1 MADRRSVIITF
12 KPKEERPDKRDKLEV
27 LLEQTE
33 ARVEVLDARRLALG
47 AAIPPA
53 AEAVAYDV
61 DEYEAPIVTASLTD
75 DEIARLSDND
85 NVADV
90 EEDGEIHALGG
101 ASAIDPTA
109 SLRRGEIVVEGQ
121 PSPLAETLPAGISQI
136 KSPLAWGCSQGKGI
150 KVAIVDTG
158 IDGKHPDIA
167 PNYKGGVSFVP
178 GESTPEDFNG
188 HGTHCAGTVAA
199 AINGSGVIGVA
210 PMASLYAVKVL
221 DGSGSGAWSNL
232 IAGIDWGIKNQM
244 RILSMSLGAPQAPNA
259 VKTICQTAW
268 NRGLLLVAAAGNDGP
283 ADDTV
288 GFPAKYA
295 TVVAVSAID
304 TANAIANFS
313 SRGADVEL
321 CAPGVNVLSTL
332 PGGAFGKLSGTSM
345 ACPHVSGAAALAW
358 GGHRY
363 SDNVQIRR
371 LLAWRSDPL
380 GKPGRDELFGYGRVD
395 AAQSACSLAVPPA
408 IPGIP

>member
-136 KSPLAWGCSQGKGI
+136 KSPLAWGCSQGRGI
-150 KVAIVDTG
+150 MVGIVDRG
-158 IDGKHPDIA
+158 IDG
-167 PNYKGGVSFVP
+167 
-178 GESTPEDFNG
+178 
-188 HGTHCAGTVAA
+188 
-199 AINGSGVIGVA
+199 
-210 PMASLYAVKVL
+210 
-221 DGSGSGAWSNL
+221 
-232 IAGIDWGIKNQM
+232 
-244 RILSMSLGAPQAPNA
+244 
-259 VKTICQTAW
+259 
-268 NRGLLLVAAAGNDGP
+268 
-283 ADDTV
+283 
-288 GFPAKYA
+288 
-295 TVVAVSAID
+295 
-304 TANAIANFS
+304 
-313 SRGADVEL
+313 
-321 CAPGVNVLSTL
+321 
-332 PGGAFGKLSGTSM
+332 
-345 ACPHVSGAAALAW
+345 
-358 GGHRY
+358 
-363 SDNVQIRR
+363 
-371 LLAWRSDPL
+371 
-380 GKPGRDELFGYGRVD
+380 
-395 AAQSACSLAVPPA
+395 
-408 IPGIP
+408 